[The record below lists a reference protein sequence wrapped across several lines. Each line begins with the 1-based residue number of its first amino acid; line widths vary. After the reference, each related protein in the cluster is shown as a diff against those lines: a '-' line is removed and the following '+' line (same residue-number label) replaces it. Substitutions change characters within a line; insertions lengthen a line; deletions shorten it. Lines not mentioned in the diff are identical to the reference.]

1 MKKLLLISLS
11 FIAIGVLSAQN
22 CTPDPQ
28 YTDVGVYPDSATNM
42 PPAYV
47 GTPYAEVITVIA
59 PVDTCVDILGPPF
72 PCQDVPI
79 DSIVVESVTGLPAGF
94 SIMAEYQTDLNFVFP
109 GGSTSCMIIQGTA
122 IPGQEGIYP
131 VVVAGTSYA
140 TVVGLTQT
148 QPYSVDYYYLE
159 ILPDLSTS
167 IASFNK
173 NVFEVGQNVPNPF
186 SSYST
191 IEYNMPNS
199 GNVNIQVR
207 NVIGEL
213 VVSDNITAQAGVNK
227 YQLDGSKLTNGI
239 YFYQF
244 NVNNKVITKKFIVNK

>member
-22 CTPDPQ
+22 CTPDAQ

-42 PPAYV
+42 APAYV
-47 GTPYAEVITVIA
+47 GTPYAEVITVIT
-59 PVDTCVDILGPPF
+59 PVDTCVEVIPGF

-94 SIMAEYQTDLNFVFP
+94 SIMAEYQTDLNFAFP
-109 GGSTSCMIIQGTA
+109 GGVTSCMIIQGTA
-122 IPGQEGIYP
+122 IPGQEGVYP
-131 VVVAGTSYA
+131 VTVAGTSYA
-140 TVVGLTQT
+140 TVLGLTQT
-148 QPYSVDYYYLE
+148 QPYNVDYYS
-159 ILPDLSTS
+159 ITVLPALPTGL
-167 IASFNK
+167 ASFDK
-173 NVFEVGQNVPNPF
+173 NVFEVGQNMPNPF
-186 SSYST
+186 SSNST

-199 GNVNIQVR
+199 GNVLIQVR

-213 VVSDNITAQAGVNK
+213 VVSDNVAAQAGVNK
-227 YQLDGSKLTNGI
+227 FQLDGSKLTSGI

-244 NVNNKVITKKFIVNK
+244 NYNNKVITKKFIVNK